1 MVYEHTAWP
10 EWGHCIYII
19 DIHAIH
25 VIVNLYVI
33 LCSHNEMGRA
43 TQEATVLV

>member
-1 MVYEHTAWP
+1 MNTQHDLNELIV
-10 EWGHCIYII
+10 YII
-19 DIHAIH
+19 DIHVIH

-33 LCSHNEMGRA
+33 LCLHNEMGRA